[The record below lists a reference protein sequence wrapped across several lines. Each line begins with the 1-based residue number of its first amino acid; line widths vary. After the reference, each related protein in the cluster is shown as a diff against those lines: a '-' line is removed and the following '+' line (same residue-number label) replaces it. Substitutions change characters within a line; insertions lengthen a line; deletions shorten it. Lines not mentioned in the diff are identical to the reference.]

1 MKKISALFIAGM
13 AIFGT
18 NQASAQ
24 IQKGNLMVG
33 ASLADMNI
41 KLQKGNTDLSLSI
54 NPKIGY
60 FIEDNIAIGAQVKLG
75 FATDAARNTINYG
88 IGAFGRYYISTSQF
102 ELLKHARFFGEVDA
116 GLVGDNIKPKDQPS
130 VSTNGLGIGVGPGV
144 AYFITPNIGLEAL
157 LKYNLGVGFGSS
169 TTTNNFSIGF
179 GFQIYLPTKKARAI
193 YNEASG
199 EVRTKMNKGKKDNKE
214 DDEE

>member
-1 MKKISALFIAGM
+1 MKKISALIIAGM

-18 NQASAQ
+18 QQASAQ

-60 FIEDNIAIGAQVKLG
+60 FIQDNIAIGAEVKLG
-75 FATDAARNTINYG
+75 FATNSAQNSINYG
-88 IGAFGRYYISTSQF
+88 IGAFGRYYVSSKQL
-102 ELLKHARFFGEVDA
+102 ELLKHARFFGEVNA
-116 GLVGDNIKPKDQPS
+116 GLVGDNIKPKNMAS
-130 VSTNGLGIGVGPGV
+130 VSTNGLGIGFGPGV

-199 EVRTKMNKGKKDNKE
+199 EVRSKMKKSNKE
-214 DDEE
+214 DDED

>member
-1 MKKISALFIAGM
+1 MKKISALFLAGM
-13 AIFGT
+13 TIFGAHK
-18 NQASAQ
+18 ASAQ

-60 FIEDNIAIGAQVKLG
+60 FIQDNVAIGAQVKLG
-75 FATDAARNTINYG
+75 FATDAGGSSINYG
-88 IGAFGRYYISTSQF
+88 IGAFGRYYISSKQL
-102 ELLKHARFFGEVDA
+102 ELLKHARFFAEVDA
-116 GLVGDNIKPKDQPS
+116 GLVGDNYKPKNMPS
-130 VSTNGLGIGVGPGV
+130 VSTNGLGIGFGPGV

-199 EVRTKMNKGKKDNKE
+199 EVKRKMKDSKE
-214 DDEE
+214 EDED

>member
-1 MKKISALFIAGM
+1 MKKISALIIAGM

-18 NQASAQ
+18 QQASAQ

-60 FIEDNIAIGAQVKLG
+60 FIQDNVAIGAEVKLG
-75 FATDAARNTINYG
+75 FATNSAQNSINYG
-88 IGAFGRYYISTSQF
+88 IGAFGRYYVSSKQL
-102 ELLKHARFFGEVDA
+102 ELLKHARFFGEVNA
-116 GLVGDNIKPKDQPS
+116 GLVGDNIKPKGMSS
-130 VSTNGLGIGVGPGV
+130 VSTNGLGIGFGPGV

-169 TTTNNFSIGF
+169 TTTNDFSIGF

-199 EVRTKMNKGKKDNKE
+199 EVRSKMKKSNKE
-214 DDEE
+214 DDED

>member
-1 MKKISALFIAGM
+1 MKKISALIIAGM

-18 NQASAQ
+18 QQASAQ

-60 FIEDNIAIGAQVKLG
+60 FIQDNVAIGAEVKLG
-75 FATDAARNTINYG
+75 FATNSAQNSINYG
-88 IGAFGRYYISTSQF
+88 IGAFGRYYVSSKQL
-102 ELLKHARFFGEVDA
+102 ELLKHARFFGEVNA
-116 GLVGDNIKPKDQPS
+116 GLVGDNIKPKGMSS
-130 VSTNGLGIGVGPGV
+130 VSTNGLGIGFGPGV

-169 TTTNNFSIGF
+169 TTTNNSSIGF

-199 EVRTKMNKGKKDNKE
+199 EVRSKMKKSNKE
-214 DDEE
+214 DDED

>member
-1 MKKISALFIAGM
+1 MKKISALIIAGM

-18 NQASAQ
+18 QQASAQ

-60 FIEDNIAIGAQVKLG
+60 FIQDNVAIGAEVKLG
-75 FATDAARNTINYG
+75 FATNLAQNSINYG
-88 IGAFGRYYISTSQF
+88 IGAFGRYYVSSKQL
-102 ELLKHARFFGEVDA
+102 ELLKHARFFGEVNA
-116 GLVGDNIKPKDQPS
+116 GLVGDNIKPKGMSS
-130 VSTNGLGIGVGPGV
+130 VSTNGLGIGFGPGV

-199 EVRTKMNKGKKDNKE
+199 EVRSKMKKSNKE
-214 DDEE
+214 DDED

>member
-1 MKKISALFIAGM
+1 MKKISALIIAGM

-18 NQASAQ
+18 QQASAQ

-60 FIEDNIAIGAQVKLG
+60 FIQDNVAIGAEVKLG
-75 FATDAARNTINYG
+75 FATNSAQNSINYG
-88 IGAFGRYYISTSQF
+88 IGAFGRYYVSSKQL
-102 ELLKHARFFGEVDA
+102 ELLKHARFFGEVNA
-116 GLVGDNIKPKDQPS
+116 GLVGDNIKPKGMSS
-130 VSTNGLGIGVGPGV
+130 VSTNGLGIGFGPGV

-199 EVRTKMNKGKKDNKE
+199 EVRSKMKKSNKE
-214 DDEE
+214 DDED

>member
-1 MKKISALFIAGM
+1 MKKISALIIAGM

-18 NQASAQ
+18 HQASAQ

-60 FIEDNIAIGAQVKLG
+60 FIQDNVAIGAEVKLG
-75 FATDAARNTINYG
+75 FATNSAQNSINYG
-88 IGAFGRYYISTSQF
+88 IGAFGRYYVSSKQL
-102 ELLKHARFFGEVDA
+102 ELLKHARFFGEVNA
-116 GLVGDNIKPKDQPS
+116 GLVGDNIKPKGMSS
-130 VSTNGLGIGVGPGV
+130 VSTNGLGIGFGPGV

-199 EVRTKMNKGKKDNKE
+199 EVRSKMKKSNKE
-214 DDEE
+214 DDED

>member
-13 AIFGT
+13 AIFGAH
-18 NQASAQ
+18 QASAQ

-41 KLQKGNTDLSLSI
+41 KLQKGNTDLSLTL

-60 FIEDNIAIGAQVKLG
+60 FIQDNIAIGAEVKIG
-75 FATDAARNTINYG
+75 FAHNSASNAINYG
-88 IGAFGRYYISTSQF
+88 IGAFGRYYVSSKQF
-102 ELLKHARFFGEVDA
+102 ELLKHARFFGEVNA
-116 GLVGDNIKPKDQPS
+116 GLVGDNIKPKGMPS
-130 VSTNGLGIGVGPGV
+130 VSTNGLGIGFGPGV

-179 GFQIYLPTKKARAI
+179 GFQIYLPTKKARSI

-199 EVRTKMNKGKKDNKE
+199 EVKRKMKKDNKE
-214 DDEE
+214 EDEE